1 MDKTIEELKAEL
13 EAYQRRSI
21 EKAISEEKEK
31 EAIRLLAE
39 KAKEKELLELEF
51 MKKHNIGV
59 QSKANTDG
67 SQQATNLAGDTKGW
81 EAFSQ
86 HFQKRAQEQ
95 GLDIKGR
102 TYEETLQN
110 IQNKRRL

>member
-13 EAYQRRSI
+13 EAYQKRSI

-31 EAIRLLAE
+31 EAIRLTAE
-39 KAKEKELLELEF
+39 KAKEKEALELEF
-51 MKKHNIGV
+51 MKKHNIGA

-67 SQQATNLAGDTKGW
+67 SQQATNLTGDSRGW
-81 EAFSQ
+81 NDFAD
-86 HFQKRAQEQ
+86 HFTKRAQAQ

-102 TYEETLQN
+102 NYEEILQN